1 GLTFSWFSK
10 CGSFEQSCR
19 KCQCTTAVERREL
32 ELLLS
37 LKAVFH
43 MSSHLVLNLFL
54 LAPLLAVA
62 NLIGTCIWICRGYSI
77 HSQEGRQRFFQQMV
91 DLWVRLKSICCR
103 GSRSLGGFVVA
114 FILIY
119 FIFLEIK
126 WWQAGTSNSLMLG
139 PVAILVGFS
148 ITSSLI
154 LYWHHAAKLR
164 SALQG
169 HGAGHMDIETEHELS
184 CCGCRCFLCCLCCC
198 NPLGCCFPM
207 EVLKS
212 NDHPPAENTT
222 AQSSTLLGMP
232 SLFFK
237 EDSESKQERA
247 TAMSRYDELSLD
259 SSNSMETQSML
270 WLSKLFVAAGSN
282 RRSHIINLSVMIYLT
297 FWSFMLAGTSWAYQ
311 NMSYGHLSWWPNFL
325 QLNRLEQNPFK
336 NYSAEYFLVSEDMKT
351 VLVPEYV
358 LPPTYEVTV
367 DGITWRL
374 KIIHDHLT
382 QIMPVL
388 DNLGDF
394 SSRIAIFPSCLALH
408 IFSLVFGIWFH
419 FQCSKQRLKDW
430 LRSFGSRKQWQ
441 SLYDPMPDHES
452 SSEHEEI
459 AGFDV
464 QDLNMAAFPSCSE
477 AMIQVVVHLV
487 TILVSLLCLSSYSWV
502 APHKHS
508 ADLHGFVVHS
518 HSLEHARLPFIAS
531 HMQVVYLLIWFPIVP
546 YRLVN
551 GLFLSADYRHLVGK
565 TTQCFYSIEDSEM
578 PPQEVKE
585 RLEIIEWK
593 VRDIQHEW
601 FLIQP
606 ACLILDL
613 MALVSGLLAIFRLVM
628 HWEIY
633 DLVPLLAAN
642 CITLLVFVVVELKP
656 TVDWNSFLASY
667 QKGKTNV
674 DTVLFIWLSQGFL
687 NAKML
692 GLTLTPAYF
701 TGLALSAVI
710 SLTTAAFQK
719 CYKEIVVVISH

>member
-1 GLTFSWFSK
+1 
-10 CGSFEQSCR
+10 
-19 KCQCTTAVERREL
+19 
-32 ELLLS
+32 
-37 LKAVFH
+37 
-43 MSSHLVLNLFL
+43 
-54 LAPLLAVA
+54 
-62 NLIGTCIWICRGYSI
+62 
-77 HSQEGRQRFFQQMV
+77 
-91 DLWVRLKSICCR
+91 
-103 GSRSLGGFVVA
+103 
-114 FILIY
+114 
-119 FIFLEIK
+119 
-126 WWQAGTSNSLMLG
+126 MLG

-232 SLFFK
+232 
-237 EDSESKQERA
+237 
-247 TAMSRYDELSLD
+247 YDELSLD

-408 IFSLVFGIWFH
+408 IFSLV
-419 FQCSKQRLKDW
+419 
-430 LRSFGSRKQWQ
+430 
-441 SLYDPMPDHES
+441 
-452 SSEHEEI
+452 
-459 AGFDV
+459 
-464 QDLNMAAFPSCSE
+464 
-477 AMIQVVVHLV
+477 VVHLV

-531 HMQVVYLLIWFPIVP
+531 HMQVVYLLILSFNRFHCLP
-546 YRLVN
+546 Y
-551 GLFLSADYRHLVGK
+551 
-565 TTQCFYSIEDSEM
+565 SE
-578 PPQEVKE
+578 
-585 RLEIIEWK
+585 
-593 VRDIQHEW
+593 
-601 FLIQP
+601 
-606 ACLILDL
+606 
-613 MALVSGLLAIFRLVM
+613 S
-628 HWEIY
+628 
-633 DLVPLLAAN
+633 
-642 CITLLVFVVVELKP
+642 
-656 TVDWNSFLASY
+656 
-667 QKGKTNV
+667 
-674 DTVLFIWLSQGFL
+674 
-687 NAKML
+687 
-692 GLTLTPAYF
+692 TPHTPF
-701 TGLALSAVI
+701 
-710 SLTTAAFQK
+710 
-719 CYKEIVVVISH
+719 